1 MIFFKTL
8 SKQILVL
15 AFLCTSLTTF
25 AQSNSGLLEKYIV
38 DFKSG
43 GPLEKQLICKK
54 LMWSGLSDSS
64 LFDLLEQDLVS
75 RAKTANGED
84 GEEINNIAWL
94 MKAIGASGQLRY
106 LHTLEIFAS
115 HPNDKIAKYAKE
127 SINFI
132 PQYAKW
138 NPIISDSSQ
147 ANTERS
153 EIINRYANMI
163 RSEILELNILA
174 AKRIYAE
181 KIHNEYLYGLLSEK
195 IIAGH
200 KSVHKNEK
208 TKIAAYAW
216 MMRASVITNVA
227 TAQKVLE
234 TATNKKLKKYAKKY
248 IAANKR

>member
-1 MIFFKTL
+1 MKFLKTL
-8 SKQILVL
+8 FKQILVL

-25 AQSNSGLLEKYIV
+25 GQSNSGLLEKYIV
-38 DFKSG
+38 EFKSG
-43 GPLEKQLICKK
+43 SRLDKQLICEK

-75 RAKTANGED
+75 RAMTANGKK
-84 GEEINNIAWL
+84 EITNVAWL
-94 MKAIGASGQLRY
+94 MKALGASGQSKY
-106 LHTLEIFAS
+106 LDTLQSFIS
-115 HPNDKIAKYAKE
+115 HSNGTIAKYAKE
-127 SINFI
+127 GINFI

-147 ANTERS
+147 ANTESS

-181 KIHNEYLYGLLSEK
+181 KIQNEYLYGLLSEK

-200 KSVHKNEK
+200 KSVHKNDK
-208 TKIAAYAW
+208 IKIAAYAW
-216 MMRASVITNVA
+216 MMRASVKTNVA

-234 TATNKKLKKYAKKY
+234 TATNKKLKKYAKQY
-248 IAANKR
+248 IAAANKR

>member
-1 MIFFKTL
+1 MKFLKTL
-8 SKQILVL
+8 FKQILVL

-25 AQSNSGLLEKYIV
+25 GQSNSGLLEKYIV

-43 GPLEKQLICKK
+43 SPLDKQLICEK

-75 RAKTANGED
+75 RAMTANGK
-84 GEEINNIAWL
+84 EEINNVAWL
-94 MKAIGASGQLRY
+94 LKALGASGQSKYLGTLRKFI
-106 LHTLEIFAS
+106 LHS
-115 HPNDKIAKYAKE
+115 NGKIAKYAKE
-127 SINFI
+127 GINFI

-163 RSEILELNILA
+163 RSEILELNMLA

-181 KIHNEYLYGLLSEK
+181 QIQNEYLYGLLSEK

-200 KSVHKNEK
+200 KSVHQSDK

-216 MMRASVITNVA
+216 MMRASARTNVA

-234 TATNKKLKKYAKKY
+234 TATNKKLKKYAKQY
-248 IAANKR
+248 IAAANKR